1 MFPLFKS
8 MLLFTLCTSTLS
20 RPLAAPA
27 TVHVPR
33 AYSPND
39 PDLPPAVQTVCQGGV
54 NATTV
59 ANSST
64 FAAGVVLTTGAC
76 APSNSGSDTATID
89 AVPAVRPV
97 CATAAN
103 NCQSRFGNQF
113 SGNGYVAKCG
123 APCDSTC
130 YPGTN
135 GPDPNDCEHIISS
148 LYAQS
153 PQLFTLS
160 QNNYLLL
167 TYQTCGIGFQNQIA
181 ASTIGCSQQIIYDY
195 TDVAQISHY
204 LAWNCQGAQN
214 ARGGTCRARGGT
226 YQPSVPDFYVQVYRN

>member
-1 MFPLFKS
+1 
-8 MLLFTLCTSTLS
+8 MLLLTLCTSTFS

-27 TVHVPR
+27 IVHVPR

-59 ANSST
+59 ANSTT
-64 FAAGVVLTTGAC
+64 FAAGVVLTVGTC
-76 APSNSGSDTATID
+76 APSNVGTEPFTVD
-89 AVPAVRPV
+89 AVPAVRPA

-103 NCQSRFGNQF
+103 NCQSRFGSQF

-123 APCDSTC
+123 APCTSSC

-135 GPDPNDCEHIISS
+135 GPDPNDCQHIVNS

-160 QNNYLLL
+160 TNNYLLL

-181 ASTIGCSQQIIYDY
+181 GSSIGCSQTIIYDY
-195 TDVAQISHY
+195 TDVAQISNY

-214 ARGGTCRARGGT
+214 ARGGACTATGGI
-226 YQPSVPDFYVQVYRN
+226 YQTSVPDFYVQVYQNGS